1 MNKTYSQME
10 LAQIKPLVLAYVG
23 DSVYEVYV
31 RTHLI
36 EKSGRSD
43 VNHLH
48 RMSVKF
54 VCCAAQAHILS
65 VLEPILTEQEHDI
78 VRRGRNAHS
87 HTVPK
92 NASIHDYRCATGFEA
107 LIGYTYL
114 KGDTDRLEELLSK
127 AIEIGQ
133 GEKNDR

>member
-1 MNKTYSQME
+1 ME
-10 LAQIKPLVLAYVG
+10 LAQIKPLVLAYIG

-31 RTHLI
+31 RNHLVQT
-36 EKSGRSD
+36 SGRLD

-48 RMSVKF
+48 KKSVRF
-54 VCCAAQAHILS
+54 VCCASQARILS
-65 VLEPILTEQEHDI
+65 ELEPELTDQELDI

-92 NASIHDYRCATGFEA
+92 NASVHDYRCATGFEA

-114 KGDTDRLEELLSK
+114 KGDQQRLEVLLSK

-133 GEKNDR
+133 GEKNEQI

>member
-1 MNKTYSQME
+1 MNKTYSQKE

-31 RTHLI
+31 RNHLI
-36 EKSGRSD
+36 QTSGRLD

-48 RMSVKF
+48 KKSVRF

-65 VLEPILTEQEHDI
+65 ELESELTEQELDV

-92 NASIHDYRCATGFEA
+92 NASVHDYRCATGFEA
-107 LIGYTYL
+107 LIGHTYL
-114 KGDTDRLEELLSK
+114 KGDEQRLEILLSR

-133 GEKNDR
+133 GGQNE